1 MNKKKYHNILR
12 RDFIRESVL
21 MASALSIPL
30 YIPSSVFSS
39 PGRPGANERIGLAGI
54 GVGRQGSYKFK
65 EILKDKR
72 TTAICVCDVW
82 KSRAEKIAK
91 ETGSGAFY
99 QDWREVL
106 DRKDVDAIMTATPEH
121 WRGLICVTSALA
133 GKHLYVEKPITLT
146 IDDGIQIRRA
156 VQKTGIIFQSG
167 SMQRSYLQNY
177 LGCQFIRE
185 GGLGKIK
192 EVIAANYESPWL
204 ARLPEEKMPEDLDWE
219 LWSGPV
225 DPVPFCKDL
234 YAPRAN
240 PGWLS
245 FRPYSGGEMTGWG
258 THGFDQIQCA
268 LGMDHSGPVEILV
281 EGDKL
286 TLPVY
291 DKPESSARGNKICS
305 TPKLAFRY
313 ASGLTVR
320 LDNAN
325 RGGGIFIGEKGK
337 MEIFRGRAIS
347 NPPELFQNYLK
358 KNANIKIPTHE
369 SNWIDC
375 IYSGVKPLA
384 HLESGIRTAT
394 ICHLLNIAR
403 SLGKGFHWDP
413 VKETVTDCPDALPLL
428 KRESR
433 KGYEIPQL

>member
-1 MNKKKYHNILR
+1 MNNQKNHKISR
-12 RDFIRESVL
+12 RNFVKESVL
-21 MASALSIPL
+21 TASALSIPL

-39 PGRPGANERIGLAGI
+39 SDRPGANERIGLAGI

-72 TTAICVCDVW
+72 TTPICVCDVW
-82 KSRAEKIAK
+82 KSRAAKIAQ
-91 ETGSGAFY
+91 ETDSGAFY

-106 DRKDVDAIMTATPEH
+106 DRKDVDAVMTATPEH
-121 WRGLICVTSALA
+121 WRGLICVSSALA

-146 IDDGIQIRRA
+146 IDDGIQIRKA
-156 VQKTGIIFQSG
+156 VQKTGIVFQSG

-177 LGCQFIRE
+177 LACQFIRE

-204 ARLPEEKMPEDLDWE
+204 GNLPAEKIPEDLNWE

-225 DPVPFCKDL
+225 EPVPYCGDL
-234 YAPRAN
+234 FAPRAK

-268 LGMDHSGPVEILV
+268 LGKDHTGPVEILV

-291 DKPESSARGNKICS
+291 NKPESSARGNRICAA
-305 TPKLAFRY
+305 PKLAFRY
-313 ASGLTVR
+313 ANGLTVR

-375 IYSGVKPLA
+375 IYSGALPLA

-403 SLGKGFHWDP
+403 SIGKSFHWDP
-413 VKETVTDCPDALPLL
+413 VHETVADCPDALPFL
-428 KRESR
+428 KREPR
-433 KGYEIPQL
+433 KGYELPPF